1 MPETRAAGLTMP
13 LNWNNFRASA
23 VPNWMKH
30 MNPRRLL
37 LALSLALAAVAAP
50 LLSSA
55 AKAEPI
61 ATNAKHLYIVDF
73 QTGSVIYDKMGEER
87 LYPASMSKLMTAYM
101 LFDALKRGD
110 VKLTD
115 TFHVSEKAWATQGSK
130 MFVDIDSDVKVEDL
144 IRGMVIQS
152 GNDAC
157 VVIAE
162 GLAGSEEA
170 FADRMNEKGKE
181 IGLTGSNF
189 RNSTGWPDPDHY
201 MTAKDLSVLA
211 ARLIRDFPEYYH
223 FYSEK
228 EFTWH
233 DIKQG
238 NRNPLLYRTGS
249 GVDGLKTGHT
259 EDAGFG
265 LTASAIRDGRRIVM
279 VVQGLSGMQERADE
293 AGQLLDWAFRE
304 TGNFT
309 VVSKGAVLAEA
320 PVEYGET
327 KTVPLTVSQ
336 DLTLTLPRADR
347 QKVTAKAV
355 VPTPIMAP
363 VAAGQEL
370 GKLVVSAP
378 NMPDFTIS
386 LVAAQDVTEMGVGG
400 RIVANLQRLVF
411 GTPQ

>member
-1 MPETRAAGLTMP
+1 MI
-13 LNWNNFRASA
+13 
-23 VPNWMKH
+23 
-30 MNPRRLL
+30 PRRLL
-37 LALSLALAAVAAP
+37 LALTFGLATIAAP
-50 LLSSA
+50 LA
-55 AKAEPI
+55 QADPI
-61 ATNAKHLYIVDF
+61 QTNAQHVYIVDF
-73 QTGSVIYDKMGEER
+73 QTGSVIYDKKGEEK
-87 LYPASMSKLMTAYM
+87 LFPASMSKLMTAYM

-115 TFHVSEKAWATQGSK
+115 TFHVSQKAWATQGSK

-162 GLAGSEEA
+162 GLAGSEDA
-170 FADRMNEKGKE
+170 FAERMNEKAKE

-211 ARLIRDFPEYYH
+211 NRLITDFPEYYH

-233 DIKQG
+233 GIKQG
-238 NRNPLLYRTGS
+238 NRNPLLYRSGS

-259 EDAGFG
+259 EEAGFG
-265 LTASAIRDGRRIVM
+265 LTASAIRDG
-279 VVQGLSGMQERADE
+279 VVQGLTGMQERADE

-309 VVSKGAVLAEA
+309 VVTKGSVLAEA

-327 KTVPLTVSQ
+327 KTVPLTVAQ

-363 VAAGQEL
+363 VAQGQEM
-370 GKLVVSAP
+370 GKLIVSAP
-378 NMPDFTIS
+378 NMPDYTIS
-386 LVAAQDVTEMGVGG
+386 LVAAQDVPKVGVGG
-400 RIVANLQRLVF
+400 RIAINLQRLVF
-411 GTPQ
+411 GAPQ